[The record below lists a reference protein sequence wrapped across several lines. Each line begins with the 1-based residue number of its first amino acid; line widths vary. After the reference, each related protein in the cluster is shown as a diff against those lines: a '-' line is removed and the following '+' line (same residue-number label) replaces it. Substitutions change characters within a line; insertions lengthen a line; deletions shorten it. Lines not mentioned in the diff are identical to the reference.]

1 MGIIKL
7 QSFFDVFCPTLR
19 IRVDI
24 AKDAVYLE
32 QVYKGAVECYF
43 TGDGKSALYAV
54 ENPETDDFDWYRI
67 VDGGA
72 PELMPEEGQ
81 PYWHIGYDLKMLRW
95 TDNFSQVFFTIF
107 DYDGVG
113 TSLFEWNA
121 DGEVKQL
128 SETCHQDSLSEVY
141 PDGSIYF
148 REIVSRN
155 GLRSIVENDLGEA
168 GEEYIKNAGG
178 GRWCALYYYDGS
190 EKILVAENEW
200 LEITEDRPYAANA
213 PGGIGISLAPD
224 EKLKLSELLELLS
237 EPEPKWWLREVIPA
251 YADCTFFV
259 KGKAYSVDLGHVA
272 DAAMDDTVEH
282 LAVLTDWDPKTS
294 CGKLYL
300 LEIGEQGAGEVR
312 LISEDVPFGD
322 PRKQYF
328 YFEDNRLCYRA
339 GGEDHMYDLG
349 E

>member
-1 MGIIKL
+1 
-7 QSFFDVFCPTLR
+7 VTV
-19 IRVDI
+19 RVD
-24 AKDAVYLE
+24 AEESVVYIDN
-32 QVYKGAVECYF
+32 QYADTIECYF
-43 TGDGKSALYAV
+43 SPDGKSVLYAV

-121 DGEVKQL
+121 DGEVNRISTK
-128 SETCHQDSLSEVY
+128 CHQDSLSEVY

-155 GLRSIVENDLGEA
+155 GLRSSVENDLGEA

-200 LEITEDRPYAANA
+200 LEITEDRPYAANS
-213 PGGIGISLAPD
+213 PGGIGISLDPN
-224 EKLKLSELLELLS
+224 KKIKLSELLERIG
-237 EPEPKWWLREVIPA
+237 EPEYRWWLEEALPA
-251 YADCTFFV
+251 YTDCTFFV

-272 DAAMDDTVEH
+272 DAIVDDTAKH
-282 LAVLTDWDPKTS
+282 LALLTDRDPKTRR
-294 CGKLYL
+294 GKLYL
-300 LEIGEQGAGEVR
+300 LEIGEQGAGEAR

-328 YFEDNRLCYRA
+328 YFEDNCLCYRA
-339 GGEDHMYDLG
+339 GGEDHTYDLG